1 MYTYHQPAKF
11 SKPSEIYTFTANTN
25 NSLSADEFYLQN
37 LSWSQFF
44 LRIIFIDEL
53 KITHLQTWWFQIQIK
68 IWKFVLAITWF
79 QLQFGVDLM

>member
-1 MYTYHQPAKF
+1 MYHQPAKF

-44 LRIIFIDEL
+44 LRIIFIEEL
-53 KITHLQTWWFQIQIK
+53 KITYLQTWWFQIQKK
-68 IWKFVLAITWF
+68 IWKFVLAITQF
-79 QLQFGVDLM
+79 QEQFGVDLM